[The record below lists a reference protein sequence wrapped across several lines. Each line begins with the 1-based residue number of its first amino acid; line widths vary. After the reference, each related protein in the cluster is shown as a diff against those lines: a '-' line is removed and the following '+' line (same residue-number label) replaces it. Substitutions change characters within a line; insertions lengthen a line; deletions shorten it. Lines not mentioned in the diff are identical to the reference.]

1 MNMNPS
7 QFIFNELPSLH
18 DLDPLNY

>member
-1 MNMNPS
+1 MNPS